1 MSIGRV
7 GENPVAFPLI
17 TNTIVTYCSM
27 VFLGYAFCLSCCW
40 INAEYEMTGIPV
52 MCWGALNIIKI
63 LLCPVFVMVLT
74 LRKLHLDLCLL
85 PNSCTCFLL
94 WRITTFCSS
103 VHAESLL
110 SAFSVSSFSFQSV
123 SWDGWFDNKHRS
135 EVSSLVILSTV
146 VPAFCR
152 ACWSHHWTWALQES
166 NQNLR
171 RRLRNCTTRLL
182 QVAFQKH
189 KAACSWR
196 SKASQRDPFWTISE
210 ARLVLSVWNAT
221 KLQGFD
227 TKFQE
232 GPRCDISFEEF
243 LARVEAIAHPGK
255 SSLSR
260 KHRLSSLP
268 LDSDAKRPSN
278 APGPSP
284 VFLWQRWQLAVVFAF
299 AGALLVL
306 LNLQIVAG
314 YTVEFALQDR
324 CYRLSPN
331 SSSNN

>member
-1 MSIGRV
+1 M
-7 GENPVAFPLI
+7 FI
-17 TNTIVTYCSM
+17 TSLN
-27 VFLGYAFCLSCCW
+27 LG
-40 INAEYEMTGIPV
+40 
-52 MCWGALNIIKI
+52 
-63 LLCPVFVMVLT
+63 
-74 LRKLHLDLCLL
+74 
-85 PNSCTCFLL
+85 
-94 WRITTFCSS
+94 
-103 VHAESLL
+103 
-110 SAFSVSSFSFQSV
+110 
-123 SWDGWFDNKHRS
+123 
-135 EVSSLVILSTV
+135 
-146 VPAFCR
+146 
-152 ACWSHHWTWALQES
+152 LQDS

-243 LARVEAIAHPGK
+243 LARVEAVAHPGK
-255 SSLSR
+255 SSLCKKR
-260 KHRLSSLP
+260 RLSSLP

-284 VFLWQRWQLAVVFAF
+284 VFLWQLWQVAVVYAF
-299 AGALLVL
+299 AGAILVL
-306 LNLQIVAG
+306 LNLQFVAG
-314 YTVEFALQDR
+314 YTTVEFALQDR
-324 CYRLSPN
+324 CYHLSPDR
-331 SSSNN
+331 SSNN